1 MDVFP
6 VHVHHLGL
14 VEAESGDGAAAYAG
28 VVLVQA
34 SVSSGHGYTMW
45 IVTLAAAADDRV
57 QSVMSITGLS
67 QAPP

>member
-1 MDVFP
+1 
-6 VHVHHLGL
+6 
-14 VEAESGDGAAAYAG
+14 
-28 VVLVQA
+28 
-34 SVSSGHGYTMW
+34 MW